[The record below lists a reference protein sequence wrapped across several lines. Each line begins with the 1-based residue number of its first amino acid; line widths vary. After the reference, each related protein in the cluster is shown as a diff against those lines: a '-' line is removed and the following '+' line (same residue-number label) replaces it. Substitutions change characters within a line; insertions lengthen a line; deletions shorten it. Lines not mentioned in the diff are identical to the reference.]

1 MLTLLVAVAVAET
14 PAPDHAWDHP
24 VVDVHTLAAVPS
36 AQIVDVRT
44 RLEYALAHAP
54 GAVHIPI
61 GQLEGRLDELDSS
74 RPVYVMCM
82 TGHRSIPGTKLL
94 VGAGFEAYDVLG
106 GFIAWSRADLPS
118 E

>member
-1 MLTLLVAVAVAET
+1 MLTLLVAVVAAET
-14 PAPDHAWDHP
+14 PVPDHPA
-24 VVDVHTLAAVPS
+24 VDVHTVAASPG

-44 RLEYALAHAP
+44 GLEYALAHAP

-61 GQLEGRLDELDSS
+61 GELEDRMDELDEGQ
-74 RPVYVMCM
+74 PVYVMCM

-94 VGAGFEAYDVLG
+94 VDAGFEAYDVLG
-106 GFIAWSRADLPS
+106 GFIAWSRAGLPS